1 MNKPLI
7 LVADDDYTIR
17 LVLEKKLNKEGYNTK
32 STSSGK
38 ELLSWVEKGEGDLVI
53 TDVVMEDSNGLE
65 LIPLMHQFNEN
76 LPIII
81 MSGLNTIKTAI
92 DANMKG
98 AYEYFPKP
106 FDLEDVYN
114 VVKKA
119 LISNKR
125 KVDTEGIKKSLLD
138 DDLPIKRALPVA
150 QNIEFYRYSVTFE
163 LFKS

>member
-81 MSGLNTIKTAI
+81 MSGLNTIKTSI
-92 DANMKG
+92 DASKKG
-98 AYEYFPKP
+98 
-106 FDLEDVYN
+106 
-114 VVKKA
+114 
-119 LISNKR
+119 
-125 KVDTEGIKKSLLD
+125 
-138 DDLPIKRALPVA
+138 
-150 QNIEFYRYSVTFE
+150 
-163 LFKS
+163 